1 MSDKTTVGGLIA
13 AFLEECNVGAAFGV
27 ISIHNMP
34 FLDAIGER
42 GNIRYVPARGEA
54 GAVNMAD
61 AYARVGQRLGVAFTS
76 TGVAAGNA
84 AGSLVEAQT
93 AGTPI
98 LHITGQIET
107 RHLDKNHSY
116 IHEARDQLTMLK
128 AVSKKAYR
136 VTSPETALEVFKE
149 AVCIALTAPMG
160 PVSVEV
166 PIDIQHALIE
176 WPESLEPLI
185 IKKLQPEKREIQ
197 ELAIKLM
204 EAKRPL
210 IWLGGGARHAS
221 IEVARLAALGF
232 GFVTSVQGRGIIS
245 EDHPQTLGAFNMY
258 ACIEEFYN
266 SCDAM
271 LVVGSRLRGN
281 ETLKYKLNLP
291 EPLYQIDVDSAAR
304 NGRPYVPNCFV
315 EGDAQISLSDLAD
328 LLEDKMRIDLNFI
341 KDLQAARAQAEEF
354 LRSGFSPYENLV
366 DTIQS
371 KAGKDFIWARDVTI
385 SNSTWG
391 NRGVYI
397 SGPRDGVHALG
408 GGIGQGLQMAIGAA
422 IAEPEKR
429 VFCLVGDGGLQV
441 NIGELATASQEKL
454 NIIVI
459 LMNSQDYEVIKNI
472 QNAEYGGRQYYSDI
486 FAPDFEGIAESN
498 AWFYRKADNLSVIE
512 KVFNEAMKSNRP
524 SLIEIDMP
532 SIGPFARAFGGPP
545 VKQKNK
551 ASKIDSISKRAK

>member
-1 MSDKTTVGGLIA
+1 MSDKTSVGGLVA
-13 AFLEECNVGAAFGV
+13 AFLEECGVGAAFGV

-34 FLDAIGER
+34 FLDAVGKR
-42 GNIRYVPARGEA
+42 GKIHYVSARGEA

-61 AYARVGQRLGVAFTS
+61 AYARVGQRLGVVFTS

-107 RHLDKNHSY
+107 QHLDKNHSF

-136 VTSPETALEVFKE
+136 VDSPKTALSTFKD
-149 AVCIALTAPMG
+149 AVCVALTAPMG

-166 PIDIQHALIE
+166 PIDIQQALIE
-176 WPESLEPLI
+176 WPDSLEPLI
-185 IKKLQPEKREIQ
+185 IKKLQPEIGKIK

-204 EAKRPL
+204 RAKRPL

-221 IEVARLAALGF
+221 KEVARLAMMGF
-232 GFVTSVQGRGIIS
+232 GFVSSVQGRGIIS

-258 ACIEEFYN
+258 GCVEEFYN

-281 ETLKYKLNLP
+281 ETLKYKLGLP
-291 EPLYQIDVDSAAR
+291 SPLYQIDVDNAAR
-304 NGRPYVPNCFV
+304 NDRPYIPDYFV
-315 EGDAQISLSDLAD
+315 QGDSQASLANLAD
-328 LLEDKMRIDLNFI
+328 ALENKMNIDLDFI
-341 KDLQAARAQAEEF
+341 KDLQTARAQAEDF
-354 LRSGFSPYENLV
+354 LRSGLSPYEKLV
-366 DTIQS
+366 DTIQL

-391 NRGVYI
+391 NRGVFI
-397 SGPRDGVHALG
+397 SGSRDGVHALG

-422 IAEPEKR
+422 IAAPEKT

-441 NIGELATASQEKL
+441 NIGELATAAQENV
-454 NIIVI
+454 NIIMI
-459 LMNSQDYEVIKNI
+459 LMNSQNYEVIKNI
-472 QNAEYGGRQYYSDI
+472 QNAEYGGRHYYSDI
-486 FAPDFEGIAESN
+486 FTPDFKGIAESN
-498 AWFYRKADNLSVIE
+498 KWFYRKLNTLSNVEEI
-512 KVFNEAMKSNRP
+512 FDEAIKSDLP
-524 SLIEIDMP
+524 SILEIDMP

-545 VKQKNK
+545 VKQKNNHLK
-551 ASKIDSISKRAK
+551 IKVNSKED